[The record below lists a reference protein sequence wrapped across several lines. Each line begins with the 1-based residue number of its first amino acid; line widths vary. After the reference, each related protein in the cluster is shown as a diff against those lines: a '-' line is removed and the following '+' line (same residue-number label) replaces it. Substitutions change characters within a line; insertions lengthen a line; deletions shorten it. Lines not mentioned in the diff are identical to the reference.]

1 VPSSYFRFEE
11 PNIAPTAE
19 MPLLRAAAAI
29 AAASAAAAT
38 ASAFDSRNVSAEQ
51 WVCSEETALSVSFD
65 ASGGPDAVGCGA
77 EVLWLAS
84 QTQPAFAYSA
94 ANTASL
100 YTLLVLD
107 RDAPNAAAP
116 IRSPLI
122 HMALADVDG
131 AELAAGR
138 FSNVRAMFPYAG
150 PRPPAGSL
158 CHRYYV
164 QLYEQDAGV
173 SPELNV
179 SAIGRFSFDFVTWSA
194 ENSLTRI
201 PEALAYF
208 QTQNDT
214 ARTGP
219 CGAPV
224 SPSAAP
230 SPTRSAAP
238 APATLAAALAAVV
251 VAALAA
257 LV

>member
-1 VPSSYFRFEE
+1 MPL
-11 PNIAPTAE
+11 
-19 MPLLRAAAAI
+19 PLLRAVTAI
-29 AAASAAAAT
+29 AASAAAAT

-51 WVCSEETALSVSFD
+51 WACTASTALSVSFA
-65 ASGGPDAVGCGA
+65 ASGGPPDPVACGA

-94 ANTASL
+94 ADVLSL

-116 IRSPLI
+116 VRSPLI
-122 HMALADVDG
+122 HMALADVNG

-138 FSNVRAMFPYAG
+138 VSNVRAMFPYSG

-164 QLYEQDAGV
+164 QLYAQAAGV
-173 SPELNV
+173 SPALNV
-179 SAIGRFSFDFVTWSA
+179 TAVGRYSFDFVSWSSA
-194 ENSLTRI
+194 NSLTRI
-201 PEALAYF
+201 PGALAYF

-214 ARTGP
+214 FRTGP
-219 CGAPV
+219 CDAP
-224 SPSAAP
+224 AQ
-230 SPTRSAAP
+230 SAAP
-238 APATLAAALAAVV
+238 APATLATACLAVV

-257 LV
+257 LL

>member
-1 VPSSYFRFEE
+1 MPL
-11 PNIAPTAE
+11 
-19 MPLLRAAAAI
+19 PLLRAAAAI

-51 WVCSEETALSVSFD
+51 WLCSEETALSVSFD
-65 ASGGPDAVGCGA
+65 ASGGPDTVGCGA

-94 ANTASL
+94 ANAQSL

-107 RDAPNAAAP
+107 RDAPNAGAP

-138 FSNVRAMFPYAG
+138 FSNVRAMCPYAG

-164 QLYEQDAGV
+164 QLYEQAAGV

-179 SAIGRFSFDFVTWSA
+179 TAVGRFSFDFVIWSA

-201 PEALAYF
+201 PDALAYF

-219 CGAPV
+219 CGVAPG

-251 VAALAA
+251 VAVLAA